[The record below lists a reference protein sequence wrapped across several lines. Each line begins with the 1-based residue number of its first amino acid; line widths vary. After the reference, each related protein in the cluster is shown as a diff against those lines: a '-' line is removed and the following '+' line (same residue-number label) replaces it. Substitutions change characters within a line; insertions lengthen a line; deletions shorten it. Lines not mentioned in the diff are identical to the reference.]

1 MMKISIYRR
10 IFRESLTDGIF
21 GTFFSVFKLYIQLL
35 SFNQKKIFLVVSLVL
50 VLIFRLIRF
59 EYRAGFLFI
68 RLKNWTSFGDKKYK
82 NFTDT
87 LRCLKT
93 ELYTL

>member
-35 SFNQKKIFLVVSLVL
+35 SFNQEKKFFGCVS
-50 VLIFRLIRF
+50 RF
-59 EYRAGFLFI
+59 
-68 RLKNWTSFGDKKYK
+68 SFDFSF
-82 NFTDT
+82 NSV
-87 LRCLKT
+87 
-93 ELYTL
+93 